1 MFQPIDISV
10 YMLLDSS
17 CDATIKELQEEKKTA
32 KYSMENIIDNYIRKV
47 KLEKM
52 LFAYLV
58 NPNPEKRMFDL
69 VIDSW
74 ELQSMKLCEIEIGFK
89 SDDMMERYIKIK
101 ERTMDSMENIKALC
115 KHTGIYDL

>member
-10 YMLLDSS
+10 YIMLDST
-17 CDATIKELQEEKKTA
+17 CDATIKELQEGKKKA
-32 KYSMENIIDNYIRKV
+32 KDKMHNYIDNNIKKI

-74 ELQSMKLCEIEIGFK
+74 ELQCMKLCEIKTHFN
-89 SDDMMERYIKIK
+89 SDDIIENCGV
-101 ERTMDSMENIKALC
+101 MDSMENIKELC